1 MKLATPAATDSFTDQ
16 FELESGPPYTGPVTT
31 CHVIKF
37 MNQPLESTAS
47 LLQRVAN
54 DDAAAREQL
63 CRQFLP
69 IMTRWAHGRLPNY
82 ARDLSETQDL
92 VQLALMRA
100 LDQID
105 QFDALREG
113 AFLAYLRK
121 IMLNNIRMEIR
132 RVTRRNRHGFAD
144 AEHEPQDPEASILSN
159 VIGMDVLERY
169 ETALM
174 SLSEKAREAVMLR
187 VEFGYSFAEIAMATD
202 TPSANSA
209 RMLVSRALVQLAE
222 AMQ

>member
-1 MKLATPAATDSFTDQ
+1 MNSLAKKWIEPDD
-16 FELESGPPYTGPVTT
+16 EPLYTGPTFEG
-31 CHVIKF
+31 HVVKF
-37 MNQPLESTAS
+37 MNQSLESTAS
-47 LLQRVAN
+47 LLQRVVN
-54 DDAAAREQL
+54 DDDAAREQL

-82 ARDLSETQDL
+82 ARDLSDTQDL
-92 VQLALMRA
+92 VQLALIRA
-100 LDQID
+100 LDQVD

-132 RVTRRNRHGFAD
+132 RVTRRNKHGFSDSELEPKDPD
-144 AEHEPQDPEASILSN
+144 ASVVSQ
-159 VIGMDVLERY
+159 VIGLDVLERY
-169 ETALM
+169 EEGLM
-174 SLSEKAREAVMLR
+174 TLTEKAREAVILR
-187 VEFGYSFAEIAMATD
+187 VEFGYSFSEIALATD

-222 AMQ
+222 NME

>member
-1 MKLATPAATDSFTDQ
+1 
-16 FELESGPPYTGPVTT
+16 
-31 CHVIKF
+31 
-37 MNQPLESTAS
+37 MNQSLESTAT

-54 DDAAAREQL
+54 DDDAAREQL

-69 IMTRWAHGRLPNY
+69 LMTRWAHGRLPNY
-82 ARDLSETQDL
+82 ARDLSDTQDL
-92 VQLALMRA
+92 VQLALIKA
-100 LDQID
+100 LDHVD

-132 RVTRRNRHGFAD
+132 RVTRRNKHGFAD
-144 AEHEPQDPEASILSN
+144 PEHEPDDPNASVVSQ
-159 VIGMDVLERY
+159 VIGLDVLERY
-169 ETALM
+169 EDGLM
-174 SLSEKAREAVMLR
+174 SLTEKAREAVILR
-187 VEFGYSFAEIAMATD
+187 VEFGYSFAEIALATD

-222 AMQ
+222 AME